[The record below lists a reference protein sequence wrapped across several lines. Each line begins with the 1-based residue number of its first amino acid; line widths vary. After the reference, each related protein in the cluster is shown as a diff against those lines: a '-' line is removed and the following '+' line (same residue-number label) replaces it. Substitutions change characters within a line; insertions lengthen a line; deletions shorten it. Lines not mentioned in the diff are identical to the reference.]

1 MLEWIIYLGI
11 ILWGV
16 LLQIQI
22 SNIKSELDLEA
33 MDKADLIDAF
43 EKMRD
48 KVEDKIKNKRK

>member
-48 KVEDKIKNKRK
+48 KVEDKIKKKKK